1 MKYILSLCL
10 LALSMPLLAQSTGS
24 LGAAPDPLTPE
35 TFPMEVDLQAEG
47 LDIEAQTS
55 NLGKVV
61 AVSLT
66 NQGDQAVNCTVTFHN
81 GPEIGGP
88 VRVELA
94 PGAQVEATETLE
106 RDVILVRTDVE
117 CERA

>member
-1 MKYILSLCL
+1 MKYFLSLCL
-10 LALSMPLLAQSTGS
+10 LSFSLPLLAQTAVTPGV
-24 LGAAPDPLTPE
+24 AADPLASG
-35 TFPMEVDLQAEG
+35 TFPIEVDLQAEG
-47 LDIEAQTS
+47 LDIEAETS
-55 NLGKVV
+55 NVGKVV

-66 NQGDQAVNCTVTFHN
+66 NQGDERVNCTVTFHN
-81 GPEIGGP
+81 GPEIAGP

-94 PGAQVEATETLE
+94 PGAQVEATETLR